1 MTDLS
6 SLRVDLAATLRWA
19 ARLGL
24 GLHEGICGRFPV
36 AVDARLPLDA
46 PGIH

>member
-1 MTDLS
+1 MTDLTE
-6 SLRVDLAATLRWA
+6 LRVDLAATLRWA
-19 ARLGL
+19 ARL